1 MQGRPKGI
9 IDGSACMPPSL
20 DYLRLPLAEIS
31 EGGPKRKLGTEA
43 LSRAEPEVRIHFPPA
58 VSHANHRFLGLIGSA
73 GRASKALSPSRY
85 ANGSSRFS
93 KPR

>member
-43 LSRAEPEVRIHFPPA
+43 LSRAEPA